1 MLSKNAVVRKNVQN
15 TGQKYHIFIKP
26 VCTEGEQDDSK
37 PYFCRTAIATAT
49 TNHHCYMGFRSAII
63 HPFANSIARSIDRWS
78 ADAAARQ
85 EKVFQNLISRAV
97 NTAFGRDH
105 DFSNIR
111 TYDDFKKAVP
121 IRDYEDLKGYV
132 ERIKNGERDVLWSGK
147 PAYFAKT
154 SGTTSGVKYIPMSKE
169 STPLHFGTAR
179 NASFNYFSRTGNGR
193 WLDGKMIFLSGSP
206 ELEETG
212 GIPTG
217 RLSGISNHLVPG
229 WLRTNQMPSWST
241 NCIDDWEEKLE
252 RIVDETIH
260 ADMRLISGIPPWV
273 QMYYER
279 LLERS
284 GKNTVKEIFPNFSLF
299 MYGGVN
305 FEPYRAKLEALVGGP
320 VDSVETYPASEG
332 FIAFQDVFSD
342 RATSSHPIT
351 NPGLLLNADAGMFF
365 EFVPADEIFNEN
377 PTRLWLRD
385 VEIGVNYAL
394 ILNTNAG
401 LWGYNIGDT
410 VQFVSKNPYRIVV
423 SGRVKHFI
431 SAFGEHVIGKE
442 VEEALLPVANASGIR
457 IVEFTVAPQ
466 VNPPEGGL
474 PYHEWF
480 IEFDN
485 APADLASFAADVDIR
500 MRTQNI
506 YYDDLITGNI
516 LRPLKIRSLR
526 RDAFR
531 EYMKRQGKLGGQ
543 NKVPRLANDR
553 KIADELEGWN
563 G

>member
-1 MLSKNAVVRKNVQN
+1 
-15 TGQKYHIFIKP
+15 
-26 VCTEGEQDDSK
+26 
-37 PYFCRTAIATAT
+37 
-49 TNHHCYMGFRSAII
+49 MGFRSTLIR
-63 HPFANSIARSIDRWS
+63 PFAKGIARSIDHRS
-78 ADAAARQ
+78 ANAVARQ
-85 EKVFQNLISRAV
+85 EQTFRHLIAGAAA
-97 NTAFGRDH
+97 TAFGRDH
-105 DFSNIR
+105 GFSKIR
-111 TYDDFKKAVP
+111 TYEDFINAVP
-121 IRDYEDLKGYV
+121 VRDYEDLKHYV
-132 ERIKNGERDVLWSGK
+132 ERIKNGEKDVLWPGV

-169 STPLHFGTAR
+169 STPLHFGAAR
-179 NASFNYFSRTGNGR
+179 NAAFNYFARTGNGR

-206 ELEETG
+206 ELEEIA

-217 RLSGISNHLVPG
+217 RLSGISNHLVPA
-229 WLRTNQMPSWST
+229 WLRTNQLPSWRT
-241 NCIDDWEEKLE
+241 NCIEDWEEKLE
-252 RIVDETIH
+252 RIVDETIN

-284 GKNTVKEIFPNFSLF
+284 GKRTVKEVFPNFSLF
-299 MYGGVN
+299 IYGGVN
-305 FEPYRAKLEALVGGP
+305 FEPYRAKLEELVGGP

-332 FIAFQDVFSD
+332 FIAFQDVFSE
-342 RATSSHPIT
+342 AVTSSHPV
-351 NPGLLLNADAGMFF
+351 NNNGLLLNADAGMFF
-365 EFVPADEIFNEN
+365 EFVPADEIFNKN
-377 PTRLWLRD
+377 PARLWLKD

-394 ILNTNAG
+394 VLNTNAG

-410 VQFVSKNPYRIVV
+410 VQFVSKDPYRIVV

-442 VEEALLPVANASGIR
+442 VEEALLPIANAAGVR

-466 VNPPEGGL
+466 VTPPESGL

-485 APADLASFAADVDIR
+485 PPADLGAFAADVDLR

-516 LRPLKIRSLR
+516 LKPLKIRALR
-526 RDAFR
+526 RGAFR
-531 EYMKRQGKLGGQ
+531 EYMKSQGKLGGQ
-543 NKVPRLANDR
+543 NKVPRLSNDR
-553 KIADELEGWN
+553 KIAGELEEWKA
-563 G
+563 